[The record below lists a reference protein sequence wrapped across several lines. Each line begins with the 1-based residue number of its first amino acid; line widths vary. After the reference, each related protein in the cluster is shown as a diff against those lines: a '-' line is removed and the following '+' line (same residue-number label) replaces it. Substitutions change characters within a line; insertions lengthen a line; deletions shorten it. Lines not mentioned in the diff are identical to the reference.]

1 MAEMKAVEVVDFVN
15 LKKED
20 LIEKIEKLESELKDA
35 RNERDLHK
43 KMYERAYT
51 KLRTIENILEL

>member
-1 MAEMKAVEVVDFVN
+1 MAEVDLKN
-15 LKKED
+15 LTKEE

-43 KMYERAYT
+43 GMHDRLYT
-51 KLRTIENILEL
+51 KVRTIQNIIEL

>member
-1 MAEMKAVEVVDFVN
+1 MAEVVKD
-15 LKKED
+15 LTKEE

-43 KMYERAYT
+43 RMYERAYT
-51 KLRTIENILEL
+51 KLRTIENIIEL

>member
-1 MAEMKAVEVVDFVN
+1 MKNEVKD
-15 LKKED
+15 LTKED

-43 KMYERAYT
+43 RMYERAYT
-51 KLRTIENILEL
+51 KLRTIENIIGL